1 MQRALPALPPGLR
14 VKNFRNVDV
23 SRRRAVFGT
32 IRTGYAMNRKG
43 VMVMSNEM
51 MRRIKGACRKQGLGA
66 PPPSRV
72 HGDRRKADRDR
83 RDNARRILARADRE
97 G

>member
-1 MQRALPALPPGLR
+1 
-14 VKNFRNVDV
+14 
-23 SRRRAVFGT
+23 
-32 IRTGYAMNRKG
+32 
-43 VMVMSNEM
+43 MSNEM

-72 HGDRRKADRDR
+72 HGDKRKADRDR